1 MNANETGGKAVMNIA
16 AAIGDRMRSI
26 ECVVG
31 DEKAR
36 RKALELLGE
45 AAGVL
50 REYAEGLGQ

>member
-1 MNANETGGKAVMNIA
+1 MNIA

-50 REYAEGLGQ
+50 REYAEGLGE